1 MTQLQ
6 HLIDSGL
13 GPMQGPMHGG
23 ASAPPAWMNK
33 VHDQLYRN
41 VHRHTMQPLHT
52 RNLLPQG
59 AQPPQHQSLT
69 QPLGIMPPQAQALGQ
84 MAPQLPWGSPQ

>member
-1 MTQLQ
+1 
-6 HLIDSGL
+6 
-13 GPMQGPMHGG
+13 MQGPMQGG